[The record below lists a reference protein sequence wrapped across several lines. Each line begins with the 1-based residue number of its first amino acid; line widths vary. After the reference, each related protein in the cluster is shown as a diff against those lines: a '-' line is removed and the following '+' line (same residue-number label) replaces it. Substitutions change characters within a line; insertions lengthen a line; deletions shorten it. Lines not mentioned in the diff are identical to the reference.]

1 MLKSNWGDLPMIPDT
16 ESGIAAIE
24 REQITKPRPVE
35 VEGMKLHHPSRNEP
49 IVSRPLPA
57 ECSSIDDLT
66 LHTIKLIQY
75 SKKIKSLL
83 NSLHQHLDSQQKSIE
98 DGNHNYPAAPPIPE
112 IPESVMIHYSK
123 KEVPSDRESDFV
135 YGKGKSPPELSFPV
149 VRQILRKS
157 VAAICAHIGFDFS
170 TDTVLETLTDI
181 AHEHNL
187 RICRLLRMAVDR
199 QALTGYTGF
208 IDVIEQV
215 FHEAGIGSITT
226 LHNFYQNRM
235 ISYHKYLYQS
245 CQQLLEEYDRL
256 RIPEMK
262 TDLNSKPIK
271 IKDEPVSE
279 INFPI
284 NEEIEESAMDE
295 PHTPLQLEELPSALQ
310 TMETESSATMK
321 DEETMKWPGQNIK
334 KEGSEPTPN
343 LDPDDEIDGSDS
355 PTSSMI
361 SDIDISSQGI
371 NSIGVSDISPGI
383 ECTRIGKPP
392 KKKRKKM

>member
-24 REQITKPRPVE
+24 REQITKPRPVA

-49 IVSRPLPA
+49 VMSHPLPA

-75 SKKIKSLL
+75 NKKIKTML
-83 NSLHQHLDSQQKSIE
+83 NTLHSDSQKSVE
-98 DGNHNYPAAPPIPE
+98 DGNHTYPAVPPMPE
-112 IPESVMIHYSK
+112 LPESVMVHYMK
-123 KEVPSDRESDFV
+123 REIASDRESDFV
-135 YGKGKSPPELSFPV
+135 YGRGKSPPELSFPIM
-149 VRQILRKS
+149 RQILRKS
-157 VAAICAHIGFDFS
+157 VAAICAHIGFDS
-170 TDTVLETLTDI
+170 ATDTVLETLTDI

-187 RICRLLRMAVDR
+187 RICRLLRMGVDR
-199 QALTGYTGF
+199 QTLTGHTGF

-226 LHNFYQNRM
+226 LHNFYQSRM
-235 ISYHKYLYQS
+235 IDYHKFLFQT
-245 CQQLLEEYDRL
+245 CQQLLEEYERL
-256 RIPEMK
+256 RTPEMK
-262 TDLNSKPIK
+262 TDLSSKPIK
-271 IKDEPVSE
+271 IKDEPMSE
-279 INFPI
+279 INFPV

-310 TMETESSATMK
+310 TLETEGSATMK
-321 DEETMKWPGQNIK
+321 DEENMKWPGQNVK
-334 KEGSEPTPN
+334 KEGSESTPN

-355 PTSSMI
+355 PTSSMV

-371 NSIGVSDISPGI
+371 NSIGVTDISPGI